1 MKHDQKLPDL
11 LQRGAVAPKHF
22 DPRSG
27 QCLVLILG
35 EG

>member
-1 MKHDQKLPDL
+1 MKHDQQLPDL
-11 LQRGAVAPKHF
+11 LQREALAPKRF